1 MPSSPTFLPTLHVV
15 GAPTPGWHA
24 SWGGAQHACPGST
37 PLSGPGGMAAL
48 PVPGAK
54 KARAAAE
61 KPRAPQRKKS
71 FFVPTTTLA
80 ARYRSPCCRIQR
92 TDPCSCSQGVLLI
105 HRIRQAL
112 EVSNVKVPVILY
124 LTLHLTLHLCR
135 SVNGLCLLSI
145 QVRPFFFSLLAL
157 VVVPLSHNFFSQ
169 GAKFALPR
177 LQKHCSHITGLAVA
191 WFTRVHHDRPQRR
204 RR

>member
-1 MPSSPTFLPTLHVV
+1 M
-15 GAPTPGWHA
+15 GAPTPGRHA

-61 KPRAPQRKKS
+61 NREPPNAKS
-71 FFVPTTTLA
+71 HSSCRQQGLA

-112 EVSNVKVPVILY
+112 EVRIDKVPVILY

-204 RR
+204 R

>member
-1 MPSSPTFLPTLHVV
+1 MHVPVAPPSQARGAWPRCRCLGQKRREQQQRTASPPTQKVILR
-15 GAPTPGWHA
+15 ADNN
-24 SWGGAQHACPGST
+24 
-37 PLSGPGGMAAL
+37 
-48 PVPGAK
+48 
-54 KARAAAE
+54 ARC
-61 KPRAPQRKKS
+61 
-71 FFVPTTTLA
+71 
-80 ARYRSPCCRIQR
+80 ARYRSPRCRIQR

-112 EVSNVKVPVILY
+112 EVRIDKVPVILY

-177 LQKHCSHITGLAVA
+177 LQKHCSHITGLTVA